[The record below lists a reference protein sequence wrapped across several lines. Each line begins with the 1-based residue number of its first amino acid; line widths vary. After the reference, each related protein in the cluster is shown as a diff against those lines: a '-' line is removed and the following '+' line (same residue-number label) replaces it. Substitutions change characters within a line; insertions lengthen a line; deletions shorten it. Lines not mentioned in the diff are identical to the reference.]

1 MSSQQQPGTNLL
13 ANKPQEEIQT
23 NLPINKE
30 SPNKDLNLEDIDE
43 DEVTQLC
50 DDELDE

>member
-1 MSSQQQPGTNLL
+1 M
-13 ANKPQEEIQT
+13 IQDN

-50 DDELDE
+50 DDELDEWEKDTKKYET